1 MSKRKPIEIIRNKY
15 TPSLQIKEDYES
27 VLAQFQEKII
37 AQVIDRQ
44 DKECFNFLINQII
57 AFMKENNV
65 STCFVLNKEELI
77 DCLNEHNK
85 LHQKI
90 IFLQSQLDQANE
102 KLKGLPKFKKGDI
115 VWAIFTDDTIYK
127 CQIDAFD
134 YFTNTYLAFPN
145 DDVGNE
151 WIVASNVF
159 KTKKEAEEK
168 LRGGE

>member
-65 STCFVLNKEELI
+65 STCLILNKE
-77 DCLNEHNK
+77 
-85 LHQKI
+85 
-90 IFLQSQLDQANE
+90 
-102 KLKGLPKFKKGDI
+102 
-115 VWAIFTDDTIYK
+115 
-127 CQIDAFD
+127 
-134 YFTNTYLAFPN
+134 
-145 DDVGNE
+145 
-151 WIVASNVF
+151 
-159 KTKKEAEEK
+159 
-168 LRGGE
+168 